1 MRFLDW
7 RSDAV
12 VKKKKKSV
20 VLFANGFSP
29 AHAVAAPHGRR
40 QPMEARRGQFHNASC
55 REDGSSIV
63 LRAHR
68 AVGEMWPPAA
78 STRSSAAAS
87 QVMFFSPP
95 PTLPL
100 QTSEAAASVAAL
112 FSPCRCGACSSPLL
126 TPVLSPPEPERRQI
140 CTARKRAA
148 AAIIALIACF
158 FCQAEISGGATI
170 LLKPPKTSE

>member
-1 MRFLDW
+1 MATSPCADPIIKGHFESKTARAALDAEYDVRFLDW
-7 RSDAV
+7 RSYAV
-12 VKKKKKSV
+12 VKKKKKRR
-20 VLFANGFSP
+20 LICKWLSP

-87 QVMFFSPP
+87 QVMLFFP
-95 PTLPL
+95 
-100 QTSEAAASVAAL
+100 QTSEAAASCRGSLFPLPLRAL
-112 FSPCRCGACSSPLL
+112 LLSSPRSRPL
-126 TPVLSPPEPERRQI
+126 
-140 CTARKRAA
+140 AA
-148 AAIIALIACF
+148 
-158 FCQAEISGGATI
+158 
-170 LLKPPKTSE
+170 

>member
-1 MRFLDW
+1 MRFLDG
-7 RSDAV
+7 RSYVV
-12 VKKKKKSV
+12 VKKKKKR
-20 VLFANGFSP
+20 LICKWLSP

-40 QPMEARRGQFHNASC
+40 QPMEARRGRFHNASC

-68 AVGEMWPPAA
+68 AVGEMCPPAA

-87 QVMFFSPP
+87 QVMFFFSSPP
-95 PTLPL
+95 SPADLRGLLRALRLSFPL
-100 QTSEAAASVAAL
+100 FTAGPA
-112 FSPCRCGACSSPLL
+112 PLL
-126 TPVLSPPEPERRQI
+126 SSLPSSHRLRPERRQI

>member
-1 MRFLDW
+1 MAFSGP
-7 RSDAV
+7 RSC
-12 VKKKKKSV
+12 
-20 VLFANGFSP
+20 GTTW
-29 AHAVAAPHGRR
+29 

-63 LRAHR
+63 LLAHG
-68 AVGEMWPPAA
+68 AVGEMCPPAA

-87 QVMFFSPP
+87 QVMFFFPPSPAD
-95 PTLPL
+95 LRGCCERCG
-100 QTSEAAASVAAL
+100 SL
-112 FSPCRCGACSSPLL
+112 FPCRCGPCSSPLL
-126 TPVLSPPEPERRQI
+126 APVLSPPEPERRQI